1 MESTGSS
8 RPLSKLSPF
17 ALQKGIQGLAGVA
30 KNITRLRSGQILIE
44 VDKKSHANNLLQ
56 STMIVDVP
64 IRISSHKSL
73 NYKKGIIRSRD
84 LKGCSDEEILK
95 SDGAKQQGITDVKRF
110 KIKKKGE
117 IIDTNTFLI
126 TFGLPT
132 LPKYIKLAYLHLPVE
147 IHIPNPMRC
156 FVCQRFGHHRY
167 NCRRKPTCARCGTE
181 GHEDT
186 SCEATPCCVNCG
198 EAHNAYSKDCPRWI
212 KEKEIQ
218 RIKSTMNVSFLEAR
232 KIVEAS
238 VPSHHS
244 GQSYAQAAATIT
256 ERKNTRNAV
265 TQTVIT
271 WPEGG
276 KPSTIQT
283 TRTSEVQTEKSGN
296 QIPTENNKNSNINQN
311 VKTTPIT
318 HNKARPTKPSTEI
331 QNNKPEIANKPTKLS
346 KKQDIHAHRPQKG
359 SLNPIADFNRFDILH
374 DILAEQQQME
384 LEVGDALDRGFPSE
398 PQNKTFD
405 PS

>member
-1 MESTGSS
+1 MESTDSS

-95 SDGAKQQGITDVKRF
+95 SDGAKQQGITGVKRF
-110 KIKKKGE
+110 KIKKNGE

-132 LPKYIKLAYLHLPVE
+132 IPKYIKLAYLHLPVE
-147 IHIPNPMRC
+147 LHIPNPMRC

-167 NCRRKPTCARCGTE
+167 NCRRKLTCARCGKE

-218 RIKSTMNVSFLEAR
+218 RIKCTMNISFLEAR
-232 KIVEAS
+232 KIAEAS

-256 ERKNTRNAV
+256 EKITTRNAV
-265 TQTVIT
+265 TRTVLT

-276 KPSTIQT
+276 KPSVIQT

-296 QIPTENNKNSNINQN
+296 QIPTENSKNNNINQN
-311 VKTTPIT
+311 TKTTHIS
-318 HNKARPTKPSTEI
+318 HNKSRPSKPSTDI
-331 QNNKPEIANKPTKLS
+331 QKKKPEIAKKPIKTTKKTRDS
-346 KKQDIHAHRPQKG
+346 CKSSAKGFTRP
-359 SLNPIADFNRFDILH
+359 NC
-374 DILAEQQQME
+374 
-384 LEVGDALDRGFPSE
+384 
-398 PQNKTFD
+398 
-405 PS
+405 